1 MEKAI
6 EREREREREGSGL
19 CWLPNVPLC
28 MHLMQIN
35 GWSNRGVADADLK
48 VVARACFVPELIF
61 FQRI

>member
-1 MEKAI
+1 MGFA
-6 EREREREREGSGL
+6 GSQ
-19 CWLPNVPLC
+19 NVPLC